1 MHIRN
6 IRIRK
11 YALIILL
18 VMVIGFTGCVSN
30 DNAMVVPSEVSE
42 INDYDSKTTT
52 EIISETVTEE
62 ISESEAESETESTV
76 SLSEET
82 DNNTFEFRLEN
93 IPEYSGSPYFV
104 LNENVPLFEENEKN
118 TDSFAKY
125 SELDELGRCGVA
137 FANISPDT
145 IPTEERGTIGDVQ
158 PSGWHTVKYN
168 DLIDGNY
175 LYNRCHLIGYQ
186 LAGEND
192 NPKNLITGTRYLN
205 VQGMLPFENSVYDYV
220 QATENHV
227 LYRVTP
233 VFKEDNLVASGV
245 TIEAYS
251 VEDEG
256 AGICFYVF
264 VYNVQPGIIID
275 YLTGES
281 MEDPDYSQT
290 ETESELENQSEQ
302 KSLEIVSE
310 ETEATEQTYILNT
323 NTHKF
328 HRPTC
333 KSVDDIKE
341 KNKKTSTD
349 SRDSLIEQGY
359 SPCKRCNP

>member
-6 IRIRK
+6 SRIRK

-18 VMVIGFTGCVSN
+18 VMVIGFIGCVSN

-42 INDYDSKTTT
+42 INDYNSETTT

-62 ISESEAESETESTV
+62 ISESEAESETESAV
-76 SLSEET
+76 SLREET
-82 DNNTFEFRLEN
+82 DNNSFEFRLEN
-93 IPEYSGSPYFV
+93 IPEYSGSPYLV
-104 LNENVPLFEENEKN
+104 LNENVPLFTENEKN
-118 TDSFAKY
+118 TIPFAKY

-220 QATENHV
+220 QATGNHV

-275 YLTGES
+275 YLNGES

-302 KSLEIVSE
+302 KPLEIVSE

-341 KNKKTSTD
+341 KNKKTSTE

>member
-1 MHIRN
+1 M
-6 IRIRK
+6 
-11 YALIILL
+11 
-18 VMVIGFTGCVSN
+18 
-30 DNAMVVPSEVSE
+30 
-42 INDYDSKTTT
+42 
-52 EIISETVTEE
+52 
-62 ISESEAESETESTV
+62 
-76 SLSEET
+76 
-82 DNNTFEFRLEN
+82 
-93 IPEYSGSPYFV
+93 
-104 LNENVPLFEENEKN
+104 FEENEKN

-125 SELDELGRCGVA
+125 SDLDELGRCGVA
-137 FANISPDT
+137 FAYISLDT
-145 IPTEERGTIGDVQ
+145 IPTEERGTIGDIQ

-264 VYNVQPGIIID
+264 VYNVQPGIDID
-275 YLTGES
+275 YATGNS
-281 MEDPDYSQT
+281 TRSTVSDQAEDLKA
-290 ETESELENQSEQ
+290 EGFIGNR
-302 KSLEIVSE
+302 KSKV
-310 ETEATEQTYILNT
+310 
-323 NTHKF
+323 F
-328 HRPTC
+328 HRPSC
-333 KSVDDIKE
+333 PNLPAERNRIPF
-341 KNKKTSTD
+341 D
-349 SRDSLIEQGY
+349 SREDAIDAGFKA
-359 SPCKRCNP
+359 CGNCNP